1 MDLDTHNAL
10 LTLFAD
16 VTRFRLTALLR
27 DHELTVAELT
37 RITQLSQ
44 SRVSSHLGRL
54 RDSGI
59 LVDRKVGVSTFYRVD
74 EQRMPMGARRLWD
87 LSREQVDDKVLRD
100 DARRRDDAVRAR
112 TDANGWPDLV
122 AGQMEHHYSPGRTWE
137 ATARGF
143 LGLMNLGNVLDVGS
157 GDGVLAQLLAP
168 RAQALTCVD
177 RSEKVID
184 AARSRLR
191 HHANIRFCVGDMHGL
206 PLPDASFDQV
216 LMFNVLTY
224 ADRPTEALA
233 EAYRVLRPDGVL
245 AVVTLDE
252 HSHESTSSAYHHVN
266 TGFAPTEL
274 RALLASCGFDLEYC
288 DVSSRERRKPYFQ
301 VVTAFGRR
309 PLADAVTEPSEAR
322 AS

>member
-1 MDLDTHNAL
+1 MDLESHTAL

-44 SRVSSHLGRL
+44 SRVSSHLGKL

-74 EQRMPMGARRLWD
+74 ERRMPTGARRLWE

-100 DARRRDDAVRAR
+100 DARRRDDAIQAR
-112 TDANGWPDLV
+112 TGANGWPDLV

-143 LGLMNLGNVLDVGS
+143 LGLMSLGDVLDVGS

-168 RAQALTCVD
+168 RSRALTCVD
-177 RSEKVID
+177 RSEKVIE

-191 HHANIRFCVGDMHGL
+191 RHSNIRFCAGDMHEL

-224 ADRPTEALA
+224 AERPAEALA
-233 EAYRVLRPDGVL
+233 EAYRVLRPEGVL
-245 AVVTLDE
+245 AIVTLDE
-252 HSHESTSSAYHHVN
+252 HSHESTSAAYHHVN
-266 TGFAPTEL
+266 TGFSPPQL
-274 RALLASCGFDLEYC
+274 RALVDSCGFELEYC

-309 PLADAVTEPSEAR
+309 PVADAVHESR